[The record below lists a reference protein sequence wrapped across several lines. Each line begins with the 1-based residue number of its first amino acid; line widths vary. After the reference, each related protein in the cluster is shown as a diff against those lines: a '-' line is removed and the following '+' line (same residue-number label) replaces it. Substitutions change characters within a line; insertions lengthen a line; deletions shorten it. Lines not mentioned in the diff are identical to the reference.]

1 MITEKTLNK
10 YKEYIGKTI
19 GTLKVEDID
28 LSIPNRIYFICTC
41 TVCGRKLKVRIEQ
54 IKRIY
59 NNHKE
64 SSTTISKESTSKVIV
79 DGSGEHLYVR

>member
-41 TVCGRKLKVRIEQ
+41 TVCGRKL

>member
-28 LSIPNRIYFICTC
+28 LSIPINSRRSQKIM
-41 TVCGRKLKVRIEQ
+41 
-54 IKRIY
+54 
-59 NNHKE
+59 
-64 SSTTISKESTSKVIV
+64 
-79 DGSGEHLYVR
+79 